1 MAARNLIAR
10 QVVAGQPFVA
20 DADQHIEQLLD
31 KHRPRQPQERPQ
43 KCQGRSGLSSAQA
56 LMNWATN
63 HRRRKEK
70 LGQLGDNPKDPEAE
84 TVKRE
89 GEAPAE
95 PEANR
100 RFPARQEPRPP
111 VEPIG

>member
-1 MAARNLIAR
+1 
-10 QVVAGQPFVA
+10 
-20 DADQHIEQLLD
+20 
-31 KHRPRQPQERPQ
+31 
-43 KCQGRSGLSSAQA
+43 
-56 LMNWATN
+56 MNWATN

-100 RFPARQEPRPP
+100 HFRLGRSLALPLSQSDSQSISPLREAAQKNRGRA
-111 VEPIG
+111 G